1 MRGVYTA
8 EYDTAISGA
17 KTLMLLEV
25 PSDMALE
32 ILGASITNQDVDT
45 SEQLE
50 GGLFRVD
57 TLGSASGTDVTP
69 EKHETGD
76 AASTVTAYANLSTEP
91 SAYDSLGYDH
101 QGFNNLAGYRYDP
114 IPEERPIISP
124 SGAVGL
130 RLLTAP
136 SAAHTLSMQIVYRE
150 IGG

>member
-8 EYDTAISGA
+8 EHDIAVTGVE
-17 KTLMLLEV
+17 TLMLLEV

-45 SEQLE
+45 SEQLHC
-50 GGLFRVD
+50 GLYRVNSI
-57 TLGSASGTDVTP
+57 GAPSGTEVTP
-69 EKHETGD
+69 QKHENGD
-76 AASTVTAYANLSTEP
+76 VASTVTATAHLETEP
-91 SAYDSLGYDH
+91 DTYDTLAFDQ

-114 IPEERPIISP
+114 IPEERPVISP

-136 SAAHTLSMQIVYRE
+136 SASHTLNMQVVFRE